1 MPAPE
6 VSVVIPTRFRET
18 RLAFALDAL
27 AAQTLAPERFEVIVV
42 RAPDR
47 APGPLTE
54 AAPGL
59 EARFLHSAEA
69 GPAAQRN
76 HGWRVARGELIAF
89 TDDDCRPAP
98 DWLERLLA
106 ARGPETILQGR
117 TEPDPDERE
126 LLHGFARSMN
136 VTEYDSWAPTCNIGY
151 PRELLERCGGFDEQ
165 FRTAWGEDTDLA
177 LRAKAAGA
185 QQAYVPEALVWHA
198 VLPRTLAGAL
208 VDGIRRSN
216 IHLVLRRHPE
226 HRRVLDLGVFTKR
239 NHAFVLPALVGLALV
254 RRHPLLGPLLV
265 VPYLA
270 HYFDPNVRWSPFR
283 LAYWVS
289 ITMARRALLDA
300 VELTAMAVS
309 SVRYRTLA
317 L

>member
-1 MPAPE
+1 MGLPE

-27 AAQTLAPERFEVIVV
+27 ASQTLAPDRFEVIVV
-42 RAPDR
+42 RAPD
-47 APGPLTE
+47 AEQGLLTE
-54 AAPGL
+54 APAGL
-59 EARFLHSAEA
+59 QVQFLRSEQA

-76 HGWRVARGELIAF
+76 LGWRTARAKLIAF
-89 TDDDCRPAP
+89 TDDDCRPAA
-98 DWLERLLA
+98 DWLEHLLA
-106 ARGPETILQGR
+106 ARAPRTILQGR
-117 TEPDPDERE
+117 TETDPDERD

-136 VTEYDSWAPTCNIGY
+136 VTDFDSWAPTCNIAY
-151 PRELLERCGGFDEQ
+151 PRELLELCSGFDEQ
-165 FRTAWGEDTDLA
+165 FRIAWGEDTDLA
-177 LRAKAAGA
+177 LRAKSAGA
-185 QQAYVPEALVWHA
+185 EQVYVPEALVWHG

-208 VDGIRRSN
+208 ADGVRRSN
-216 IHLVLRRHPE
+216 IHVVLRRHPE

-239 NHAFVLPALVGLALV
+239 NHAFVLPALVGLALI
-254 RRHPLLGPLLV
+254 RRRPLLGALLV

-283 LAYWVS
+283 LLYWVS
-289 ITMARRALLDA
+289 ITMARRGLLDA
-300 VELTAMAVS
+300 VEIAAMAVS